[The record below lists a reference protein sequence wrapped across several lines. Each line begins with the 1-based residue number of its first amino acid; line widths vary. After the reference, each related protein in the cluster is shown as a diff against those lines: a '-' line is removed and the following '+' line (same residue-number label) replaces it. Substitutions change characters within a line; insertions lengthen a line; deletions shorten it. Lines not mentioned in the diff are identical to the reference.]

1 METTGVHTKSQHK
14 LSKSFLWRK
23 LQLCGVA
30 GACLLEDLN
39 DRLASTQ
46 TTGKPEGVQG
56 VGLGFS
62 VKFFWCAGSCEDSL
76 TAGSSFRISRLG
88 RYIA

>member
-1 METTGVHTKSQHK
+1 METTGVNTKSQHK
-14 LSKSFLWRK
+14 LSKSFLLRK

-46 TTGKPEGVQG
+46 TTGKPEGVQD
-56 VGLGFS
+56 VGLGFNVEFS
-62 VKFFWCAGSCEDSL
+62 GAGSCEDSL
-76 TAGSSFRISRLG
+76 TAALSFRISRLG